1 MVGPKPDQP
10 DRLLR
15 PCQLANLLNTV
26 KVCTVHA
33 YIKLSLQCEHVCMK
47 QSLACIVILNLA
59 IAIGTLLQL
68 HCYSY
73 LTKRTFLAIQLGLMD
88 HNRSRIPYSYVI
100 HYTFNYTWL
109 VIIIFAY
116 YLVHGENNYLQGQKA
131 VLHGY
136 SYV

>member
-1 MVGPKPDQP
+1 
-10 DRLLR
+10 
-15 PCQLANLLNTV
+15 
-26 KVCTVHA
+26 
-33 YIKLSLQCEHVCMK
+33 
-47 QSLACIVILNLA
+47 
-59 IAIGTLLQL
+59 
-68 HCYSY
+68 
-73 LTKRTFLAIQLGLMD
+73 MD

-136 SYV
+136 SYVQLYMTNGNAFSLIPSEI